1 MPYFIEPPANLFPE
15 APDQLGHIRANVF
28 VQTASVILAPGWIV
42 LMMLHD
48 ASHFQEPKSRIVHF
62 RFSVKNRDF
71 LEACFI
77 ETQELQ
83 GIHPTKKTKRHPP
96 GNSAGDL
103 SFWDG
108 ECMSISSDFS
118 WPPRKTKG
126 MFYSSSHLYSP
137 ETHQWDLKML
147 LLASSGSFVAV
158 TWTKLMFMCHCGC
171 LRRIKNHAKVLR
183 FSTFSP
189 GQVHL
194 RYINIRQK
202 VL

>member
-118 WPPRKTKG
+118 
-126 MFYSSSHLYSP
+126 
-137 ETHQWDLKML
+137 
-147 LLASSGSFVAV
+147 
-158 TWTKLMFMCHCGC
+158 
-171 LRRIKNHAKVLR
+171 
-183 FSTFSP
+183 
-189 GQVHL
+189 
-194 RYINIRQK
+194 
-202 VL
+202 

>member
-1 MPYFIEPPANLFPE
+1 MQDGARATGDGNNTTLIGLEEPKGWRTFEFEWVFCNLKKIKLVHALLHRTSCKSLPRS
-15 APDQLGHIRANVF
+15 ADQLGHIRANVF

-118 WPPRKTKG
+118 
-126 MFYSSSHLYSP
+126 
-137 ETHQWDLKML
+137 
-147 LLASSGSFVAV
+147 
-158 TWTKLMFMCHCGC
+158 
-171 LRRIKNHAKVLR
+171 
-183 FSTFSP
+183 
-189 GQVHL
+189 
-194 RYINIRQK
+194 
-202 VL
+202 